1 MSVLAWILVCL
12 AAILLAW
19 RAHRKEVRASDTAQW
34 DCPDG
39 AALKAF
45 AQKFDRADRRARLL
59 EPWRAPWPWWFLGA
73 CLAFAGLC
81 LGAGLWQWHTP
92 DAPVLILGGLVFGLA
107 AAFKAWAQS
116 LTQAPLR
123 GRLRRRWHSKSR
135 A

>member
-1 MSVLAWILVCL
+1 MSLLFALLIPVCL
-12 AAILLAW
+12 WGLVASIRTSRAAARAW
-19 RAHRKEVRASDTAQW
+19 EAAQW

-45 AQKFDRADRRARLL
+45 AQEFAQADRRARRL

-81 LGAGLWQWHTP
+81 LGAGMWQWRTP

-107 AAFKAWAQS
+107 GTFKAWAQS
-116 LTQAPLR
+116 QA
-123 GRLRRRWHSKSR
+123 
-135 A
+135 